1 MDKRLKNISKV
12 SVALA
17 LCAASATATVAIPKT
32 DNVKAAAKKTAKYS
46 YRVQTKK
53 ITRTIKMYQPKG
65 MKKVVQKAYIKRK
78 VKTNKKTKKK
88 TYGKWSTSSWAEYK
102 VPSATYKN
110 RKLNYKPD
118 RSSVAKAKVT
128 SKTKNQTVKIKYI
141 RLANGIDETVEV
153 IEKYAKKDKNW
164 TTWPAYYYRLSH
176 PVEDLYATISYSKS
190 TSSDTYGLA
199 IASDGAYTKDS
210 VDAFEKGAAAYKNYK
225 KKWATK
231 HPGIMN
237 NTQLKQ
243 FLKKYK
249 FTVNTYYGKNQIIA
263 KTIKH

>member
-1 MDKRLKNISKV
+1 MDKKLKMISKV
-12 SVALA
+12 LGAVALMGVA
-17 LCAASATATVAIPKT
+17 GVGVSSSAGQVQAAT
-32 DNVKAAAKKTAKYS
+32 AKKTTKSS
-46 YRVQTKK
+46 YRYSTQTRLKRRTIVIYNPIGTKK
-53 ITRTIKMYQPKG
+53 LI
-65 MKKVVQKAYIKRK
+65 VQKAYIKRT
-78 VKTNKKTKKK
+78 VRTDKKNRK

-102 VPSATYKN
+102 VPAATYKN

-141 RLANGIDETVEV
+141 RLANGIDETVEG
-153 IEKYAKKDKNW
+153 IEKYANKDKNW
-164 TTWPAYYYRLSH
+164 TTWPANYYCLSH
-176 PVEDLYATISYSKS
+176 PVEDLYVAISYSKS

-225 KKWATK
+225 KKWTTK

-249 FTVNTYYGKNQIIA
+249 FTVNTYYGKNQIIRRL
-263 KTIKH
+263 